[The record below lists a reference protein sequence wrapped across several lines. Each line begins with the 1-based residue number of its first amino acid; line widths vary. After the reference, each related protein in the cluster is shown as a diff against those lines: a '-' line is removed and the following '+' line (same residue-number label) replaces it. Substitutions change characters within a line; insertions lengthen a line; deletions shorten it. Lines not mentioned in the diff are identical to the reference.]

1 MINCGAR
8 GHDVTWGD
16 TPERL
21 ASGLAGYGVHTV
33 QLALAKSFPSI
44 SSDAAHLNPGM
55 GMRVRRALDAHG
67 VDIAVLGCYINM
79 THPNAGLRESALR
92 RFEAHLAN
100 ARFFGSPMVA
110 SETGSVDAAPGR
122 FTEENFSEAMYRQ
135 ALDSIRRLVAVGER
149 FGTMV
154 GIEPGANHPIY
165 DIATTER
172 LLADVDSPWL
182 GIIFDATAYTT
193 PDGRGVDGSTQLQLA
208 QTAFDRFGER
218 IMAVHIAD
226 FTVEP
231 SDATACGTDIRRC
244 DAGDGV
250 LDIEGI
256 LTLANARRPWIPVI
270 FEHTVDEAIARA
282 VRRYG
287 NL

>member
-1 MINCGAR
+1 MINLGAR

-21 ASGLAGYGVHTV
+21 AEGLSGYGVHTT
-33 QLALAKSFPSI
+33 QLALGKSFPDLPSGA
-44 SSDAAHLNPGM
+44 DAINPGM
-55 GMRVRRALDAHG
+55 GMRIRRIMAERG
-67 VDIAVLGCYINM
+67 IDIAVLGCYFNM
-79 THPNAGLRESALR
+79 THPNPDAREAGLRK
-92 RFEAHLAN
+92 FEAYLAN
-100 ARFFGSPMVA
+100 ARFFGAPMVA

-122 FTEENFSEAMYRQ
+122 FTEENFSESMYRQ

-154 GIEPGANHPIY
+154 GVEPGANHPIH
-165 DIATTER
+165 DIASTER
-172 LLADVDSPWL
+172 LLSDIDSPWL
-182 GIIFDATAYTT
+182 GIVFDATAYTT
-193 PDGRGVDGSTQLQLA
+193 PDGRTVDGSTQLQIA
-208 QTAFDRFGER
+208 NEAFDRFGER
-218 IMAVHIAD
+218 IMAVHISD

-231 SDATACGTDIRRC
+231 SDATACGMNIRRC
-244 DAGDGV
+244 DAGKGI

-256 LTLANARRPWIPVI
+256 VRLANERRPWIPVI
-270 FEHTVDEAIARA
+270 LEHTTDDAIAQA

>member
-1 MINCGAR
+1 MINLGTR

-21 ASGLAGYGVHTV
+21 AEGLSGYGVHVT
-33 QLALAKSFPSI
+33 QLALGKSFPDLPSG
-44 SSDAAHLNPGM
+44 AADINPGM
-55 GMRVRRALDAHG
+55 GMRIRRVLAKHG

-79 THPNAGLRESALR
+79 THPDMAAREAGLRK
-92 RFEAHLAN
+92 FEAYLAN
-100 ARFFGSPMVA
+100 ARFFGAPMVA
-110 SETGSVDAAPGR
+110 SETGSVDAVPGG
-122 FTEENFSEAMYRQ
+122 FTEANFTESMYQEAL
-135 ALDSIRRLVAVGER
+135 ASIRRLVTAGER

-154 GIEPGANHPIY
+154 AVEPGANHPIY

-182 GIIFDATAYTT
+182 GVVFDATAYTT
-193 PDGRGVDGSTQLQLA
+193 PDGRTVDGSTQLELA
-208 QTAFDRFGER
+208 HEAFDRFGER
-218 IMAVHIAD
+218 IMAVHISD

-231 SDATACGTDIRRC
+231 SDATACGTNIRRC
-244 DAGDGV
+244 DAGTGE

-256 LTLANARRPWIPVI
+256 VRLANGRRPWIPVI
-270 FEHTVDEAIARA
+270 LEHTTNEAIARA
-282 VRRYG
+282 ARQYG